1 MYVEHRKCSGI
12 GLNDL
17 QSSLDMFTREI
28 WIDNIKSCLFENWTG
43 ALSAAASTPPPPLAQ
58 SLYPTTVYG
67 PTFK

>member
-43 ALSAAASTPPPPLAQ
+43 ALSAAASTPPPLAQ